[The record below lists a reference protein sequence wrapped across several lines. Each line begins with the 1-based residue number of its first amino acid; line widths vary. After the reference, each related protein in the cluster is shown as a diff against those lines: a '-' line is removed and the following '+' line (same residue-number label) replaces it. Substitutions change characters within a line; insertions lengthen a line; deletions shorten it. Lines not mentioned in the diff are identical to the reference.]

1 MNIRKSSSIVFPL
14 LFHHT
19 VLSLQPPVPRAI
31 VVGAGPVGIA
41 ASLILASRHGYDVT
55 LLESSPETSIQT
67 KYDPTKAF
75 LYNVNARGQTLTKM
89 FPNMHDKLVQR
100 SVESKGF
107 ADATIT
113 VVPADPKAPIPKS
126 SKLEK
131 SFEMRNDQDKQ
142 AVKAMP
148 KSEKAAGVGYWIP
161 RHEMVGLM
169 VECIDEH
176 NAKGEGGKISFYT
189 GKECTD
195 VSPRETGGVFVEVR
209 DNATGATT
217 GYQADLVVG
226 ADGMNSKVRECLSNP
241 RPAVGGWSPECPEPK
256 HFKLKKWRSPA
267 SFLRIKVLQ
276 LPPKF
281 EIPDA
286 EGHPPLVTNSE
297 NIYAIRSIYKGPKNY
312 LSLGLLP
319 MKNNN
324 AVRAT
329 NIVTRPD
336 HEVWKLKDGKSM
348 QTWFEKAFPRMSFN
362 GMISHEEWDRFA
374 KAEGTRFPHCQ
385 YSRGMAVWDTTGNTG
400 VALVGDA
407 IHAFPPD
414 IGQGVNAGLMDVV
427 CLDRALSGLDTVT
440 GKEVKNTKEN
450 EKLSL
455 GKNLARYQKQHSPE
469 IASLI
474 RLARFGAPYQYRQPH
489 RADRILRTLWTL
501 NVAMRLILNKITFN
515 LIPPTCIILS
525 QRPELTFRQ
534 VMRRADLTSLFF
546 KAAVLG
552 VIGLRFR
559 PWLGILNILKP

>member
-1 MNIRKSSSIVFPL
+1 MNIPTRSAIFLSL
-14 LFHHT
+14 LFHRT
-19 VLSLQPPVPRAI
+19 VLSLQPPAPRAI

-41 ASLILASRHGYDVT
+41 ASLVLASRHGYDVT

-89 FPNMHDKLVQR
+89 FPNLHDKLVKR

-113 VVPADPKAPIPKS
+113 VVPADPNLPIPKS

-131 SFEMRNDQDKQ
+131 SFEMRNNENNE
-142 AVKAMP
+142 AGNAMP
-148 KSEKAAGVGYWIP
+148 KSEKAVGVGYWIP

-176 NAKGEGGKISFYT
+176 NEKGEGGKISFYT
-189 GKECTD
+189 GKECTS
-195 VSPRETGGVFVEVR
+195 VSPRDVGGVFVEV
-209 DNATGATT
+209 
-217 GYQADLVVG
+217 YQADLVVG
-226 ADGMNSKVRECLSNP
+226 ADGMNSKVRECLSHP
-241 RPAVGGWSPECPEPK
+241 RSAVGGWSLDCPKPNY
-256 HFKLKKWRSPA
+256 FKLKKWRSPA

-276 LPPKF
+276 LPPQF

-286 EGHPPLVTNSE
+286 EGNPPLITNSE
-297 NIYAIRSIYKGPKNY
+297 NIYAIRSIYKGPRNY

-319 MKNNN
+319 MKNNT

-336 HEVWKLKDGKSM
+336 HEVWKLKDGIAI
-348 QTWFEKAFPRMSFN
+348 QTWFEKAFPRMNFN
-362 GMISHEEWDRFA
+362 GMISNEEWDRFA
-374 KAEGTRFPHCQ
+374 RAEGTRFPHCQ
-385 YSRGMAVWDTTGNTG
+385 YSRGMAVWDENGDSG

-440 GKEVKNTKEN
+440 GKEAKSAKEN
-450 EKLSL
+450 DKPSL

-515 LIPPTCIILS
+515 LVPPTCIILS

-534 VMRRADLTSLFF
+534 VMRKADLTTLFLKVVVF
-546 KAAVLG
+546 GL
-552 VIGLRFR
+552 IGLRFR
-559 PWLGILNILKP
+559 PRFGILSMLKP